1 MALKEFVSR
10 WRLLELCD
18 PNSKR
23 LLASQV
29 KQKYI
34 FFLEDLVFIS
44 IIYLA
49 FISIVYL
56 TY

>member
-1 MALKEFVSR
+1 MKWSVSDSHM
-10 WRLLELCD
+10 LELCD

>member
-1 MALKEFVSR
+1 M
-10 WRLLELCD
+10 LELCD